1 MTAARK
7 PALRTFFALWPDE
20 EVRRALAERTAATAR
35 MCAGRAP
42 RADLLHLTLVF
53 LGATPPERIAALRD
67 TMDTLH
73 VAPFT
78 MTLDRC
84 GWFHHSG
91 IAWMGAQSPP
101 PALLDLQDGLA
112 RGAARVGFSLDVRP
126 WVPHLTLARDARR
139 APPAGAIAPVVWRV
153 DSFVLVASDLQPD
166 GPRYRILHQTPLFA
180 AGPAELPVQFLSTT
194 D

>member
-1 MTAARK
+1 MTAAKK
-7 PALRTFFALWPDE
+7 PALRTFFALWPDD
-20 EVRRALAERTAATAR
+20 EVRAALAERAAATAR

-53 LGATPPERIAALRD
+53 IGATPPERIGALRD
-67 TMDTLH
+67 TMDALR

-84 GWFHHSG
+84 GWFRHTG
-91 IAWMGAQSPP
+91 IAWMGTHSPP

-126 WVPHLTLARDARR
+126 WIPHLTLARDARR
-139 APPAGAIAPVVWRV
+139 APPAGAIAPVAWRV
-153 DSFVLVASDLQPD
+153 DAFALVASSLQPD
-166 GPRYRILHQTPLFA
+166 GPRYRILHQAPLVA
-180 AGPAELPVQFLSTT
+180 PSPAKQPQSLTTT